1 MNYNHTSTTPDQEK
15 AHKAL
20 LELEIKFNKKPRAG
34 TLGIQGSQIQAL
46 TGFICI
52 FEQYPYPV
60 VINAAILKLADWFRI
75 HNNTVKYYVFKVFK
89 EASHHHLEKVINVE
103 ETVRRILPILGSNYP
118 IARSITLRVLG
129 CMSII
134 IAEKLDVQFGII
146 QRFELA
152 TDRLELQAAIWA
164 SDQICARSNRFPAV
178 IFSKIDNKLRDPS
191 TLLDIKLQLV
201 KIFRHMHEDIGMTR
215 EAQKSCLSL
224 LNDPTTG
231 SELVIVTLRTLTLLI
246 SKAVIDQKEQI
257 DRLLNYAL
265 KDTRDDVRYNAL
277 HDLSI
282 LQKTL

>member
-1 MNYNHTSTTPDQEK
+1 MNHSYNASSISDQEK

-20 LELEIKFNKKPRAG
+20 LELEIKFNKKSRTGA
-34 TLGIQGSQIQAL
+34 LGIQGSQIQAL
-46 TGFICI
+46 TGFNRI

-60 VINAAILKLADWFRI
+60 VINAAILKLADWFRT
-75 HNNTVKYYVFKVFK
+75 HNNVVKFYVYKVFK
-89 EASHHHLEKVINVE
+89 EASHQHLEKIINVE
-103 ETVRRILPILGSNYP
+103 ETIRRILPILGSNDTT
-118 IARSITLRVLG
+118 ARSITLRVLG

-134 IAEKLDVQFGII
+134 IAEKLDVQFGIV

-178 IFSKIDNKLRDPS
+178 IFSKIDKKLRGHYYPS
-191 TLLDIKLQLV
+191 TSLDIKLQVV

-215 EAQKSCLSL
+215 EAQKTCLSL
-224 LNDPTTG
+224 LNDSATG

-257 DRLLNYAL
+257 A
-265 KDTRDDVRYNAL
+265 
-277 HDLSI
+277 
-282 LQKTL
+282 